1 MIEFSQFR
9 SLRLIYYLDRKAIMT
24 LAENPKLREIQG
36 KKNRKIVALK
46 HNQDNEVIFGQLLTE
61 LQCNEVNA

>member
-1 MIEFSQFR
+1 
-9 SLRLIYYLDRKAIMT
+9 MT